1 MKIGINLPQFGANAS
16 PQAIKQVAQEAER
29 LGCEGLWVQERL
41 LRPTQP
47 RQAYAG
53 FMMPWPEAYRIV
65 FDPIETLTY
74 AAAATQRIKLGTSVI
89 DALFHTPVVL
99 GRRLASLD
107 QFSGGRLVIGL
118 GQGWSEDEFEV
129 AGVSPTPK
137 GARFEEFIRALLA
150 VWGSDPVRFDG
161 RFYRI
166 PESEIGPKPVQ
177 QPHPPLLLG
186 GFAPAAIARAG
197 RLGTGFNPVL
207 VSFDIL
213 SQQVQAFRS
222 AAQAAGHAA
231 ERLPVIVRGN
241 LFVGPRAPEEGR
253 SPLSGA
259 IEQVQEDVQRLAG
272 MGVDQLF
279 VDFYLGPP
287 VSPDQQLRWIEAL
300 LAAA

>member
-161 RFYRI
+161 RFYRPREQAVKSGLVALAGRPSRCSNPI
-166 PESEIGPKPVQ
+166 RHCSWAGSHRPRSRAQAGW
-177 QPHPPLLLG
+177 
-186 GFAPAAIARAG
+186 APASIRYW
-197 RLGTGFNPVL
+197 
-207 VSFDIL
+207 
-213 SQQVQAFRS
+213 
-222 AAQAAGHAA
+222 
-231 ERLPVIVRGN
+231 
-241 LFVGPRAPEEGR
+241 
-253 SPLSGA
+253 SPSTC
-259 IEQVQEDVQRLAG
+259 
-272 MGVDQLF
+272 
-279 VDFYLGPP
+279 
-287 VSPDQQLRWIEAL
+287 
-300 LAAA
+300 